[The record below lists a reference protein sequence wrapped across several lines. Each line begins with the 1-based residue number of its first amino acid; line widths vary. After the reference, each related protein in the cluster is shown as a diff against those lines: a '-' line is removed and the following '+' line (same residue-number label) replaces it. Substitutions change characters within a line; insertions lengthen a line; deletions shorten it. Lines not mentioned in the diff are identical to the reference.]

1 MTRIDI
7 KRKDLLDFVS
17 NIGKDIPDLVI
28 ACAGVRISAEIAYAS
43 YYLRKTMLCSL
54 IKEEGTFYISN
65 LEKVTK
71 FLKASKQEI
80 VTVRQTS
87 PTKPIH
93 FVAGANK
100 LQLPSTDDIESN
112 IKVPIV
118 RKIMAE
124 CSKSKYTKIGKHNLT
139 AHVTVDDT
147 KDLKSLAGMRT
158 LVSGDSLF
166 RLRVHC
172 GENELGIVAGAVK
185 SGRLFTSLP
194 LSACDGPNATV
205 ESNFGEWL
213 PKQLQYLDDG
223 TVTLHMGDNAPAL
236 FVQDKTQILLTNIL
250 ED

>member
-87 PTKPIH
+87 PL
-93 FVAGANK
+93 N
-100 LQLPSTDDIESN
+100 L
-112 IKVPIV
+112 
-118 RKIMAE
+118 
-124 CSKSKYTKIGKHNLT
+124 YTL
-139 AHVTVDDT
+139 
-147 KDLKSLAGMRT
+147 
-158 LVSGDSLF
+158 
-166 RLRVHC
+166 
-172 GENELGIVAGAVK
+172 
-185 SGRLFTSLP
+185 
-194 LSACDGPNATV
+194 
-205 ESNFGEWL
+205 
-213 PKQLQYLDDG
+213 
-223 TVTLHMGDNAPAL
+223 
-236 FVQDKTQILLTNIL
+236 
-250 ED
+250 

>member
-1 MTRIDI
+1 MTHIEI
-7 KRKDLLDFVS
+7 KRKDLLDFLLSV
-17 NIGKDIPDLVI
+17 GKDIPDLVI
-28 ACAGVRISAEIAYAS
+28 ACAGVRVSAEIAYAS
-43 YYLRKTMLCSL
+43 YYLRKAITCTN
-54 IKEEGTFYISN
+54 IVKEGTFYISD
-65 LEKVTK
+65 LDKVVK
-71 FLKASKQEI
+71 FLKASKQDE

-112 IKVPIV
+112 NKVPIV
-118 RKIMAE
+118 RKMMAE
-124 CSKSKYTKIGKHNLT
+124 CSAGKYTKIGKHDLI
-139 AHVTVDDT
+139 AHVTVNDT
-147 KDLKSLAGMRT
+147 KDLKSLAGMRS
-158 LVSGDSLF
+158 LISGNSLY

-172 GENELGIVAGAVK
+172 GENELGIVAGTAK

-194 LSACDGPNATV
+194 ISESDGPNATV

-223 TVTLHMGDNAPAL
+223 SVRVYMGDHAPVIFSQPNTL
-236 FVQDKTQILLTNIL
+236 ILLTNIL

>member
-1 MTRIDI
+1 MTKIEI
-7 KRKDLLDFVS
+7 ERKVLFDFLNS
-17 NIGKDIPDLVI
+17 IGKDIPDLVI
-28 ACAGVRISAEIAYAS
+28 ACAGVRVSAEIAYAS
-43 YYLRKTMLCSL
+43 YYMRKAITCTNIS
-54 IKEEGTFYISN
+54 EQGTFYISD
-65 LEKVTK
+65 LDKVLK
-71 FLKASKQEI
+71 FLKASKQDV

-112 IKVPIV
+112 NKVPIV
-118 RKIMAE
+118 RKILAE
-124 CSKSKYTKIGKHNLT
+124 CSKDKFTKIGKHDLIAHLT
-139 AHVTVDDT
+139 VSDT

-172 GENELGIVAGAVK
+172 GENELGIVAGATK

-194 LSACDGPNATV
+194 VSDCDGPNATV

-213 PKQLQYLDDG
+213 PKQLQYLEDG
-223 TVTLHMGDNAPAL
+223 DVRIYMGNNSPVIFDQAN
-236 FVQDKTQILLTNIL
+236 TRILLTNIL
-250 ED
+250 EG